1 MTYGEKR
8 KTSIVKEN
16 KYKNIVKQKTNI
28 KQEQKKIAIALKHFK
43 HKTIR
48 STCFYLNGGD
58 DLQRL
63 DFCDVEM

>member
-28 KQEQKKIAIALKHFK
+28 KQEQKKIAIALKRFK
-43 HKTIR
+43 HKNIR

>member
-16 KYKNIVKQKTNI
+16 KYKNIVKQKKT
-28 KQEQKKIAIALKHFK
+28 KKKKAIALKHFK
-43 HKTIR
+43 HKNIR
-48 STCFYLNGGD
+48 STCFYLNGGN